1 MIEVDESTV
10 YRDLQKHLD
19 CMPVGF
25 PATESG
31 VEIRILKRLFTPQ
44 EAAIAANL
52 KFSWTPSETIDEI
65 HQRLEPTGISKEK
78 LEASLDTMASK
89 GLIFRKKGERTTYY
103 GNVQWVI
110 GIYEFQVNKMT
121 AELYSDIVDYNIEA
135 FGKELFYSPL
145 PQLRII
151 PVGKSID
158 HTHEIAA
165 YDNIRELLNKAT
177 GPFMVANCV
186 CRQAMD
192 AVDNPCKAT
201 DRRETCIA
209 FGEHAQMYIDEGWGR
224 EVTKEELLDILRQN
238 EEDGLVLQP
247 SNARTLDFICSCCG
261 CCCGILFGS
270 KMSRKPVKF
279 YSTNYFAEVDSEL
292 CTFCGTCVEKCQM
305 EAIFLGD
312 DTAVIDLNRCIG
324 CGVCVANCPSDAL
337 SLQKKE
343 EVKVPPKTTE
353 ELYSILLEKKQEE
366 S

>member
-1 MIEVDESTV
+1 MIELDESLV

-19 CMPVGF
+19 SMPVGF
-25 PATESG
+25 PPTESG
-31 VEIRILKRLFTPQ
+31 VEIRILKRLFTPE
-44 EAAIAANL
+44 EAKIATYL
-52 KFSWTPSETIDEI
+52 TFSSIPSETLEEI
-65 HQRLEPTGISKEK
+65 HQRMESMGISKNELK
-78 LEASLDTMASK
+78 SRLDTMASK
-89 GLIFRKKGERTTYY
+89 GLIFRKKGERTTFY
-103 GNVQWVI
+103 GNAQWVI

-135 FGKELFYSPL
+135 FGRELFYSPL
-145 PQLRII
+145 PQLRVI
-151 PVGKSID
+151 PVGKSIE

-165 YDNIRELLNKAT
+165 YDNIRELLTKAD
-177 GPFMVANCV
+177 GPFMVANCI

-209 FGEHAQMYIDEGWGR
+209 FGEHAQMYIDEDWGR

-247 SNARTLDFICSCCG
+247 SNARNLDFICSCCG
-261 CCCGILFGS
+261 CCCGVLFGS

-292 CTFCGTCVEKCQM
+292 CTLCGTCVEKCQM
-305 EAIFLGD
+305 EAISLGD

-324 CGVCVANCPSDAL
+324 CGVCVANCSSDAL
-337 SLQKKE
+337 RLQKKE
-343 EVKVPPKTTE
+343 EVKVPPETTE
-353 ELYSILLEKKQEE
+353 ELYSILWEKKQER